1 MGPESVVM
9 ETGVQKVY
17 RPHFKNELLLRM
29 QVHLGQ
35 KKMLISTLPLFFYS
49 AKNPGPC
56 RLRYWLWEMCICWE
70 TGEVNVPDEF
80 WQRKTLDK
88 NLSVHLRLGATPSR
102 NIRAPESLK
111 PKLFLHFDPTFICQ
125 WGFCSE
131 HLSHQLFWVFFFS
144 PPPLPDWSLFPLQRL
159 HHRRFGATACEMWNG
174 VRPPTPLLN
183 CERRNLHL
191 STKQHFQP
199 TDLSPWN
206 EAGMNFK
213 RPPVL
218 YNTDRPH

>member
-35 KKMLISTLPLFFYS
+35 KKMLISTLPLFFFYS

-70 TGEVNVPDEF
+70 TGEVNVPDKNFDNEKRSTKTSQF
-80 WQRKTLDK
+80 ISELVRLPWESKTKTLPPLWS
-88 NLSVHLRLGATPSR
+88 NFYLPVGILFRASLTSIILS
-102 NIRAPESLK
+102 
-111 PKLFLHFDPTFICQ
+111 
-125 WGFCSE
+125 
-131 HLSHQLFWVFFFS
+131 FFFS
-144 PPPLPDWSLFPLQRL
+144 PPSLPDWSLFPLQRL
-159 HHRRFGATACEMWNG
+159 HHRQFGATACEMWNG

-206 EAGMNFK
+206 EAGVNFK